1 MNRRQLVCGVLAFVI
16 GQLIGMESAMGMGL
30 AVALIINGIRRVYLR
45 EDSHRS
51 SPFFVWGIILFAI
64 LGIMN
69 GVRCNLKDDFL
80 DQVEQISNTKKVY
93 LNTECTILRIE
104 PRDSTVVLE
113 LRLESAEPDP
123 DQEREMIDVLKTVLY
138 STNHVHKYH
147 IRCYLHNYYEDL
159 RIGDKLNC
167 RMQVKVPA
175 SPTNP
180 GEFNNKVYYS
190 ARGIDLI
197 GYADS
202 YHVSATEKG
211 RIRQSLYQLRSDASM
226 VYTKVLDPKHAGIL
240 QTMILGLSSQ
250 MDSDIREMY
259 QRNGIAHILA
269 ISALHITILGSALYK
284 MLRKI
289 GLPYTAAGIPVILLL
304 TGYGW
309 MTGFSSSTIRAVMMF
324 VLLLIGDMIGRTYD
338 MLTAAAASCICM
350 LLEYPIRIYDTA
362 FLLSFSAVMTL
373 GVIVPKCLE
382 FVSSFH
388 LWSKSLL
395 TGVILQLITA
405 PVILHFYYELPLY
418 GWLLNL
424 IVVPL
429 MTPLFICGIL
439 GLFGYM
445 IHPMIGEMIL
455 MPCGWILS
463 LYTWLCE
470 HMERLPFSAITLG
483 FAPVW
488 KIVLYYAMLFGIYLL
503 WKYKKWMLVFLEI
516 CVFTGFLFLTE
527 PHGLDIT
534 MLDIG
539 QGDSVLLR
547 LPDRKIVLMD
557 GGSSSRTAIGKY
569 VITPAIKYNGSD
581 HIDYV
586 FVSHMDSDHV
596 NGILE
601 LIESRSYSG
610 IRIRNLVLPSLAE
623 HDESFIP
630 LLQAASE
637 ADITVFLMNE
647 MDSLNISGVE
657 FECLYPDSDGCFSND
672 TNNNSMVISVTY
684 QDFDML
690 FTGDLESEGEKLI
703 MDRYDLIPYDVLKV
717 GHHGSSGAS
726 SKQFLQEVHPKIAM
740 ISCGAGNSY
749 GHPHAETLER
759 LKNEESL
766 IYRTDQN
773 GAITLHIHLGR
784 ITVQTYNV
792 R

>member
-1 MNRRQLVCGVLAFVI
+1 MNRRPLVCGVLAFVI
-16 GQLIGMESAMGMGL
+16 GQLIGMKSVMGMGL
-30 AVALIINGIRRVYLR
+30 AVALMICGIRTIYFRT
-45 EDSHRS
+45 DSAKY
-51 SPFFVWGIILFAI
+51 SPFFIWGIAVFTF
-64 LGIMN
+64 LGILN

-80 DQVEQISNTKKVY
+80 DQIEQLNRTEKVY
-93 LNTECTILRIE
+93 LNTECSILRME
-104 PRDSTVVLE
+104 PRDSSMVLE
-113 LRLESAEPDP
+113 LRLESAEPDL
-123 DQEREMIDVLKTVLY
+123 IK
-138 STNHVHKYH
+138 HYH
-147 IRCYLHNYYEDL
+147 IRCYLRNYQDDL
-159 RIGDKLNC
+159 RIGDSIRC

-175 SPTNP
+175 SPANP
-180 GEFNNKVYYS
+180 GEFDSKIYYAS
-190 ARGIDLI
+190 RGIDLI
-197 GYADS
+197 GYADL
-202 YHVSATEKG
+202 YQVSSTEKG
-211 RIRQSLYQLRSDASM
+211 RIRRFIYRLRSDASM
-226 VYTKVLDPKHAGIL
+226 VYNKVLTPEYAGIL
-240 QTMILGLSSQ
+240 QTMILGLSGQ
-250 MDSDIREMY
+250 MDSDIRDLY

-269 ISALHITILGSALYK
+269 ISALHITILGSAFYK
-284 MLRKI
+284 LLRKI

-304 TGYGW
+304 IGYGW
-309 MTGFSSSTIRAVMMF
+309 MTGFSGSTIRAVMMF
-324 VLLLIGDMIGRTYD
+324 TLLLIGDMIGRTYD
-338 MLTAAAASCICM
+338 MLTATAASCIYM

-373 GVIVPKCLE
+373 GWIVPKCLE
-382 FVSSFH
+382 LDSSVRA
-388 LWSKSLL
+388 WNKSLL
-395 TGVILQLITA
+395 TGVILQLVTA

-429 MTPLFICGIL
+429 MTPLFICGTL

-445 IHPMIGEMIL
+445 IHPVIGEMIL

-470 HMERLPFSAITLG
+470 QMEHLPFSVLTLG
-483 FAPVW
+483 YAPVW
-488 KIVLYYAMLFGIYLL
+488 KIVFYYVMLFGVYLL
-503 WKYKKWMLVFLEI
+503 WKYKKWSLIFLEI
-516 CVFTGFLFLTE
+516 SLCIGFLFLTE
-527 PHGLDIT
+527 PHSLDIT

-539 QGDSVLLR
+539 QGDSILLR
-547 LPDRKIVLMD
+547 LPDRKIVLID
-557 GGSSSRTAIGKY
+557 GGSSSRTSIGKY
-569 VITPAIKYNGSD
+569 VITPAVKYNGSD

-601 LIESRSYSG
+601 LIESGSYSG

-623 HDESFIP
+623 QDESFVP

-637 ADITVFLMNE
+637 ADIRVYLMNE
-647 MDSLNISGVE
+647 MDSLHISGVE
-657 FECLYPDSDGCFSND
+657 FECLYPDSDDCFLHD
-672 TNNNSMVISVTY
+672 TNNNSMVISVAY
-684 QDFDML
+684 HDFNML
-690 FTGDLESEGEKLI
+690 FTGDLEAEGEKVI

-726 SKQFLQEVHPKIAM
+726 SEQFLREVHPKIAM

-773 GAITLHIHLGR
+773 GAITLHIHSDR
-784 ITVQTYNV
+784 ITVQTYDD